1 VKKTK
6 NITKK
11 VKPKSRHIMSPSK
24 RTTQKKTPTENRW
37 IATYGEKLKSPAISI
52 LSLLQQIAG
61 GGSKQ
66 RRNKEGELD
75 PKGEWVNVTPHL
87 ALCFAKDIWD
97 IVQSKDGSILR
108 DMADLIEAP
117 VSRPALAEAWSLREY
132 WTPCMEAG
140 FNPPQIKKEKII
152 SAIME
157 TTGCNLR
164 TAEKAATEAGLGKVF
179 KWKAGRPRTQE

>member
-1 VKKTK
+1 MKKTK
-6 NITKK
+6 K
-11 VKPKSRHIMSPSK
+11 VTNKAKPKSRHIMSPSK
-24 RTTQKKTPTENRW
+24 RTTEKKTPTENRR
-37 IATYGEKLKSPAISI
+37 IATYGEKLESPATSI

-61 GGSKQ
+61 GGSKM
-66 RRNKEGELD
+66 RREG
-75 PKGEWVNVTPHL
+75 KWVNVTPEL

-117 VSRPALAEAWSLREY
+117 VARPALAEAWSLREY

-157 TTGCNLR
+157 TTGCNSR

-179 KWKAGRPRTQE
+179 KWKAGRPRTRS